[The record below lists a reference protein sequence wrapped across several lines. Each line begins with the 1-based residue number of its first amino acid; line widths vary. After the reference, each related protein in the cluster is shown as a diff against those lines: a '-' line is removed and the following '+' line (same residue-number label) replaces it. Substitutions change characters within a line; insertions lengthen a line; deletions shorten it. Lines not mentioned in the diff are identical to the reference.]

1 MVVIFVRRLIQAVLV
16 LLLVALISFA
26 IFRFVGSPVE
36 SILGQKPWQKTGMN

>member
-26 IFRFVGSPVE
+26 IFRFVGSKAFLVR
-36 SILGQKPWQKTGMN
+36 KPRSKTGMS